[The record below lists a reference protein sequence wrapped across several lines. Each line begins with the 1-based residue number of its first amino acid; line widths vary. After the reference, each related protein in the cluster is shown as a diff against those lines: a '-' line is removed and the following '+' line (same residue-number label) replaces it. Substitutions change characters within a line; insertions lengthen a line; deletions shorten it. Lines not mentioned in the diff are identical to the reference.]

1 MIFYLSTL
9 FRKLFGEFPA
19 SYLRPLSLICPVCSR
34 HFTTT
39 NILGM
44 SRLKAG
50 PFLLHRSTFARLG
63 YLNGHLWAYTFL
75 TIGVEPF
82 RGGGS
87 ARE

>member
-39 NILGM
+39 NILGV

-50 PFLLHRSTFARLG
+50 PFCFIAALSPALGLLMAISGPTL
-63 YLNGHLWAYTFL
+63 
-75 TIGVEPF
+75 
-82 RGGGS
+82 S
-87 ARE
+87 